1 MILHSGYGSKPGLWR
16 ISLPDTFATPKNCL
30 EFRVWG
36 RYALFTD
43 PLTRVGGEKS
53 SYHLPT
59 YEALKGI
66 CKSIYW
72 KPTFIWYVDK
82 VRILRRIRTQ
92 TRGMK
97 PLNFDGIFTS
107 ARDSDKKQIPPNTL
121 SIYTYLTGDARSDN
135 PVDITDGPGV
145 EYQVRAHFEWNTH
158 RAALAGDRVDG
169 KHYAIAKRSLERG
182 GRQDIFLGT
191 RDCQG
196 YVVPCAFGE
205 GLGDYDSDGSLDYG
219 LTFHSFDYPDESGA
233 GRLGANFWRPKLVNG
248 VLTFPRVDDANL
260 IVKKDIRAMAPRAFG
275 VDRVRSV
282 EAEASELAAT
292 TGALNQEA
300 AS

>member
-1 MILHSGYGSKPGLWR
+1 M
-16 ISLPDTFATPKNCL
+16 PDTFTTPKNCL

-72 KPTFIWYVDK
+72 KPTFIWCVDK

-97 PLNFDGIFTS
+97 PLDYISGG
-107 ARDSDKKQIPPNTL
+107 NTL
-121 SIYTYLTGDARSDN
+121 AIYTYLTGEARSEN
-135 PVDITDGPGV
+135 PADITDGPGV
-145 EYQVRAHFEWNTH
+145 EYQVRAHFEWNRH
-158 RAALAGDRVDG
+158 HAALAGDCIDG

-196 YVVPCAFGE
+196 YVAPCAFGD
-205 GLGDYDSDGSLDYG
+205 GPGDYDNDGSLDYG
-219 LTFHSFDYPDESGA
+219 LTFHSFDYPDETGSG
-233 GRLGANFWRPKLVNG
+233 RFGANFWRPKLVNG
-248 VLTFPRVDDANL
+248 ILTFPRPDDARQ
-260 IVKKDIRAMAPRAFG
+260 IVKKDIRAMQPRAFG
-275 VDRVRSV
+275 VDHVRSV
-282 EAEASELAAT
+282 DAEAAELAAA
-292 TGALNQEA
+292 TGPLDQEA